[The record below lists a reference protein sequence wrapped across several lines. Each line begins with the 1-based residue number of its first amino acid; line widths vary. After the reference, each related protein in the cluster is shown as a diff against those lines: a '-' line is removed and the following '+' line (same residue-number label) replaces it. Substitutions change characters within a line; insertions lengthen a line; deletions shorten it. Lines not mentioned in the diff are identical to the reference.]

1 MPSFGSMAHELG
13 RAVRSPSCGAFT
25 MTMYVYST
33 DGDPVGFVYE
43 TNIYDLEG
51 IPLGRIVGCRVHRF
65 DGTYVGEWF
74 RDMVV
79 RRPQGRPRIIPAV
92 PTPPRRAPASA
103 SYRLRAV
110 VDYGYPDAF
119 PLLRQSANQEGYMSQ
134 AAE

>member
-1 MPSFGSMAHELG
+1 MRMRVG
-13 RAVRSPSCGAFT
+13 RACRAFAWGHFLVA
-25 MTMYVYST
+25 MYVYST
-33 DGDPVGFVYE
+33 EGEPVGFVFE
-43 TNIYDLEG
+43 TNIFDLEG
-51 IPLGRIVGCRVHRF
+51 LPLGRIVGCRVHRF

-79 RRPQGRPRIIPAV
+79 KRPSGRPRIIAPAPAPRRRPAV
-92 PTPPRRAPASA
+92 AP

-119 PLLRQSANQEGYMSQ
+119 PLLRENGSLFRE